1 MFSNIFFAISIPS
14 YTLKNFI
21 FTKPTI
27 HLSHFI
33 L

>member
-1 MFSNIFFAISIPS
+1 MFFNIFFAIYIPS